1 MTSTQERTLGSPLT
15 DGEIAVWPQAVLSR
29 TARELARK
37 SFGITVLIAVPNPVS
52 TLL

>member
-37 SFGITVLIAVPNPVS
+37 SVGITVLIAVD
-52 TLL
+52 